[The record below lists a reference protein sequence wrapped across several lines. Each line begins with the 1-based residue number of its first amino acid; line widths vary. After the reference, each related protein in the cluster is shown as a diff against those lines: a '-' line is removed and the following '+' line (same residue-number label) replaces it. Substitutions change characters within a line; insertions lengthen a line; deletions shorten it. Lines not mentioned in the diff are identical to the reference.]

1 MAHKLKNM
9 KSFINKILL
18 VSAFIVV
25 LGVFESC
32 SNARYSTGMSMNMTF
47 GPGGPRVTPSFNVG
61 VYSGGRY

>member
-1 MAHKLKNM
+1 MAHKLIAM
-9 KSFINKILL
+9 KSFLHKVLL
-18 VSAFIVV
+18 VSALIVV

-32 SNARYSTGMSMNMTF
+32 SNARFSSGMSMNMTF